1 MSLRVNVILRE
12 IRQFIGNMERI
23 KYAGNYFLDK
33 IEVLAG
39 RRRIFKLNLSDPC
52 SEK

>member
-1 MSLRVNVILRE
+1 MQVI
-12 IRQFIGNMERI
+12 I
-23 KYAGNYFLDK
+23 LDK